1 MKKILYLLFIFIVAP
16 AFLYFVLDRENI
28 DINEFRLNSG
38 YQEVRLSD
46 GITSYKDIGDKNN
59 EVIVLV
65 HGATFG
71 SLAYEE
77 YVNVFVE
84 NNYRVITYD
93 QYGRGYSDR
102 VHSNVSIELMEKQLK
117 ELINHCEVEDV
128 ILYGVSFGAA
138 VVAKYAAN
146 NPENVSFI
154 GYQVPLI
161 DSANIP
167 LLSIAKVPLYGD
179 LLTRVLLVP
188 GVLKRIEEYE
198 GLMSKKLLDHYKGQF
213 EVKGTEK
220 FFKKFFLGNAMGNR
234 LDDHNIIGSNSI
246 SVYFAYAEDD
256 LEIDSKLVEQYKK
269 QNEDVRLLSY
279 KILVDNFNSK
289 YKNLNAPQKKL
300 LREFIN
306 NISNTNKIKEYF
318 DSEVVKL
325 TKQLK
330 SYSNKIEDKVTKI
343 KVNESINLMNTK
355 FSDKQV
361 TDEHFLSLMRYYEL
375 AKEIKKCLN

>member
-1 MKKILYLLFIFIVAP
+1 MSFIPILRKNNLNFLVNKKIIYLLLIFVFTP
-16 AFLYFVLDRENI
+16 ACLYFVLDRENI
-28 DINEFRLNSG
+28 DINKFRLDSG
-38 YQEVRLSD
+38 YQEVSLSD
-46 GITSYKDIGDKNN
+46 GITSYKDIGNKNH

-117 ELINHCEVEDV
+117 ELIEHCKVEDV

-146 NPENVSFI
+146 NPENITYI

-161 DSANIP
+161 NSANIP
-167 LLSIAKVPLYGD
+167 LLSIVKIPLYGD
-179 LLTRVLLVP
+179 LLTRGFLVP

-198 GLMSKKLLDHYKGQF
+198 GLMSKELLDHYIGQF
-213 EVKGTEK
+213 EVIGTEK

-234 LDDHNIIGSNSI
+234 LNDHNIIASNSI
-246 SVYFAYAEDD
+246 PSYFAYAEDD
-256 LEIDSKLVEQYKK
+256 LEIDAQ
-269 QNEDVRLLSY
+269 
-279 KILVDNFNSK
+279 LVDEAIKNYNNPIVKK
-289 YKNLNAPQKKL
+289 YSGGHFFSSGIERKVAQ
-300 LREFIN
+300 EFI
-306 NISNTNKIKEYF
+306 
-318 DSEVVKL
+318 DS
-325 TKQLK
+325 
-330 SYSNKIEDKVTKI
+330 
-343 KVNESINLMNTK
+343 
-355 FSDKQV
+355 
-361 TDEHFLSLMRYYEL
+361 
-375 AKEIKKCLN
+375 IKK